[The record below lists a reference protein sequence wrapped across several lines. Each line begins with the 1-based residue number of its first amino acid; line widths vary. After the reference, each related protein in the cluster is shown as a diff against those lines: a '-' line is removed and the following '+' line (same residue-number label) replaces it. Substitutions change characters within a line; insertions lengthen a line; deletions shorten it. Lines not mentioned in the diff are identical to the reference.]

1 MGKGRTIAQTL
12 RIRAYNGPGAG
23 SRSPRYSLGYTNF
36 SGPTLVKTRLPPPFR
51 TFVLMQRLDLKQLLS
66 QKLSPQQI
74 QFIKLLQI
82 PTAEL
87 ETRIK
92 EEMEVNPALEEDEPD
107 DTEEMERD
115 EDDGDEADDDPD
127 ASLDNDENTLEED
140 FDDRNNDQEMADELP
155 EPEIQPKDEGP
166 ADTEANADTTDLDL
180 SDYLNDDEIAGYK
193 MQGDGPGEEEERDTP
208 LADTSGSLLDS
219 LLDQLHFAS
228 LNERQEAIG
237 QQLIG
242 SIDGDGYIRRDLSAI
257 ANDLAFSQNLEVTVA
272 EIEAVLR
279 VVQGFDPPGIA
290 ARDLP
295 ECLLLQLERRPQDE
309 ATTNAERILTD
320 TFEEFS
326 KKHYPRIQQK
336 LDLEDDEL
344 KEAISVILKLN
355 PKPGGSGP
363 SGLGKTQYLMPDF
376 ILTNDNGVFNL
387 TLNARNAPELRV
399 SPAYTEMFRT
409 YDKAAKKDTK
419 MKEAVTFVKQKLDSA
434 KWFIDAIR
442 QRQNTLLRTM
452 NAIVELQT
460 EFFVEGDEGK
470 LRPMILKDIAQ
481 RISMDIST
489 VSRVANSKSIQTE
502 FGIYPLKYF
511 FSEGIA
517 TDSGEDAS
525 SREVK
530 SILKELIGK
539 ESKERPLSDDK
550 LEKMLNARG
559 YNIAR
564 RTVAKYRE
572 QLNIPVA
579 RLRKEL

>member
-1 MGKGRTIAQTL
+1 
-12 RIRAYNGPGAG
+12 
-23 SRSPRYSLGYTNF
+23 
-36 SGPTLVKTRLPPPFR
+36 
-51 TFVLMQRLDLKQLLS
+51 MQRLDLKQLLS

-82 PTAEL
+82 PTAGL

-107 DTEEMERD
+107 DTEELERD
-115 EDDGDEADDDPD
+115 DDDPDDDDPD
-127 ASLDNDENTLEED
+127 ASLDNDENTLDED
-140 FDDRNNDQEMADELP
+140 FDDRSSTDSEIADDMP
-155 EPEIQPKDEGP
+155 EAEIQPKDEGP
-166 ADTEANADTTDLDL
+166 VDSDTAADNTDLDL

-208 LADTSGSLLDS
+208 LADTSGSLLDA
-219 LLDQLHFAS
+219 LLSQLRFAD
-228 LNERQEAIG
+228 LDERQAAIG

-257 ANDLAFSQNLEVTVA
+257 ANDLAFSQNLEVSVA
-272 EIEAVLR
+272 EIKAVLHIIH
-279 VVQGFDPPGIA
+279 QFDPPGIA

-309 ATTNAERILTD
+309 STVNAERILTD
-320 TFEEFS
+320 TFDEFT

-344 KEAISVILKLN
+344 KEAIGVILKLN

-376 ILTNDNGVFNL
+376 ILTNDNGSFNL

-409 YDKAAKKDTK
+409 YDKAAKKDQR

-452 NAIVELQT
+452 NAIVELQR

-470 LRPMILKDIAQ
+470 LKPMILKDIAQ
-481 RISMDIST
+481 MIGMDIST